1 MAEKKIPHQLIEVDL
16 KNKPKELLEL
26 NPYAKVPVL
35 VDGEA
40 VIYESAII
48 NEYLEEK
55 FPNMRLLPDDH
66 LKRAKVR
73 VWVDFFNTRIHP
85 TASDIQHN
93 RNKEQASQRM
103 AQHLAALH
111 HEIAG
116 KNFILDD
123 YSLADVSFIPFYTRR
138 QRYGVPI
145 DDSYPNLKRWG
156 EGLIARSAVA
166 ATL

>member
-1 MAEKKIPHQLIEVDL
+1 MEVDL
-16 KNKPKELLEL
+16 KNKPKDLLEL

-35 VDGEA
+35 VDGDG

-55 FPNMRLLPDDH
+55 YPTMRLLPDNH
-66 LKRAKVR
+66 HQRARVR

-93 RNKEQASQRM
+93 RNKEQAVERI
-103 AQHLAALH
+103 ATHLAALNR
-111 HEIAG
+111 EMSD
-116 KNFILDD
+116 KDFIVGD
-123 YSLADVSFIPFYTRR
+123 YSLADVTFIPFYTRR
-138 QRYGVPI
+138 QRYRIPI
-145 DDSYPNLKRWG
+145 DGKYPNLQRWG
-156 EGLIARSAVA
+156 ESLIARPAVT